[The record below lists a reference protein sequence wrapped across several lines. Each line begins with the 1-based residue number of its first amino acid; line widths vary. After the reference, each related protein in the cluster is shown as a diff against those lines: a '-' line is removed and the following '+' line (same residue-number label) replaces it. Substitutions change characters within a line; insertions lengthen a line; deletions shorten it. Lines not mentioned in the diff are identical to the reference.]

1 MVAELDPEEFRR
13 WFSDTIYASD
23 SGDQVS
29 VWVQSVVV
37 RRHILTHYQLALDRA
52 LAALDRPETDIS
64 FVVAGYDEEE
74 EDE

>member
-13 WFSDTIYASD
+13 LFSDAIYASD

-37 RRHILTHYQLALDRA
+37 RRHILTHY
-52 LAALDRPETDIS
+52 
-64 FVVAGYDEEE
+64 
-74 EDE
+74 